1 MLRVVAVEVVRG
13 FVLYLADVA
22 AEDRLARQRRA
33 HLAMLLDR
41 VAIAELLAT
50 LRARP
55 NALVL

>member
-1 MLRVVAVEVVRG
+1 VLRVVAVEVVRG
-13 FVLYLADVA
+13 FVLDLADVA

-33 HLAMLLDR
+33 DLAMLLDR